1 MKNYT
6 LLFILLFLANMVSA
20 QCPVIFNFDTV
31 YCQNET
37 PVILPTSSGT
47 ITGSWSPATIST
59 SAAGTFTF
67 VFTPDDVNVCSV
79 NTVVVVRVDANPTAT
94 ITGTNTICS
103 GASTTFT
110 ASGGTSFAWSNSAST
125 AATTVSTAG
134 TYTVTVTDGNGCTAT
149 GSRILTVNANPTAAI
164 IGTNT
169 ICSGANTTFTAS
181 GGTSYT
187 WSNSSTTVAT
197 TVSTAGT
204 YTVTVT
210 DGNGCTATG
219 SRTLTVNANPTA
231 AITGTNTICSGA
243 STTFTASGGTSY
255 AWSNSASTAA
265 TTVSTAGTY
274 TVTVTDG
281 NGCTATSNRTLTVN
295 ANPTAS
301 PSFAQNAI
309 CAGTST
315 LLNAN
320 ANAGSGNI
328 SSFAWSSG
336 ISGSI
341 ASGNVSVAGTYTVTV
356 TNSNG
361 CTVVASSAPL
371 TVNPTPT
378 ISPIANQSFCAG
390 ASSAPVTIWS
400 AVTGSN
406 YTWTNS
412 NTAIGLPGAGTSVVN
427 AFSGINNGT
436 TPSTANIIVIS
447 EAANCIARD
456 TFTIT
461 VNPNPIV
468 NAGSDDTICSGQP
481 LALSATGALAYNW
494 TSNVV
499 NNQIFYPQV
508 SNVYQV
514 TGYNQYNCAAT
525 DFVSVTVNASPV
537 LDLGPDLSVCS
548 GDSLSFSTQNSG
560 TQWSG
565 LATATGITLNI
576 NPISSGNLIAQITN
590 GNGSCPTRDTVF
602 ITVRPRPNVS
612 AGNDQ
617 NICSGQSVILSASGA
632 LNYSWS
638 GGVNNNQPFV
648 PLSSASYTVTGYNQ
662 FNCSATDVVTVSV
675 TASPQLNLGADVEIC
690 LGDSIRFDANANA
703 TWTGLAD
710 STGNLVNI
718 RPTSSGNL
726 IAQLANG
733 SCIARDTV
741 FITVRPRPNVSAG
754 NDQNICS
761 GQSVILSATGA
772 LNYIWSGGVNNNQAF
787 FPGSSSVYTVTGY
800 NQFNCSATDSV
811 NVNVTP
817 SPQLN
822 FGANVE
828 ICFGDSIRIDANAN
842 AQWSG
847 ILTDT
852 AQVISFVPAQS
863 GYLSCEVSNN
873 GCSIK
878 DSIFV
883 QVNPIPYPFISGLD
897 EVCANSSW
905 QRYAVAPGTNA
916 YNWTI
921 SNGEILA
928 GNGTNEIFVHWFDS
942 VGGRLTV
949 NEYIWSSGC
958 SSEEE
963 LNVSFIDTALA
974 PAEIRLLYNGGNIL
988 HTTLDY
994 PQMSWGYESVQTHIP
1009 VYLGVYTQYCQ
1020 IQNFDPS
1027 NFNYWVEIG
1036 DGNGCIT
1043 KSYYNAPTFP
1053 IAVSNIDS
1061 EISAKV
1067 YPNPAND
1074 LIYIELERMNS
1085 EVNFQLSDISGK
1097 VIQSGLLQKTVNT
1110 ISLER
1115 LPSAMYFVRI
1125 GNENNSSIYKIV
1137 KL

>member
-1 MKNYT
+1 MGGSVGGGATGGTWTGGAGTWTN
-6 LLFILLFLANMVSA
+6 ANNPSNATYNASA
-20 QCPVIFNFDTV
+20 S
-31 YCQNET
+31 E
-37 PVILPTSSGT
+37 SGT
-47 ITGSWSPATIST
+47 ITLTLTTIGGSCGIA
-59 SAAGTFTF
+59 
-67 VFTPDDVNVCSV
+67 
-79 NTVVVVRVDANPTAT
+79 
-94 ITGTNTICS
+94 
-103 GASTTFT
+103 
-110 ASGGTSFAWSNSAST
+110 
-125 AATTVSTAG
+125 
-134 TYTVTVTDGNGCTAT
+134 TVTK
-149 GSRILTVNANPTAAI
+149 
-164 IGTNT
+164 T
-169 ICSGANTTFTAS
+169 I
-181 GGTSYT
+181 
-187 WSNSSTTVAT
+187 
-197 TVSTAGT
+197 
-204 YTVTVT
+204 
-210 DGNGCTATG
+210 
-219 SRTLTVNANPTA
+219 
-231 AITGTNTICSGA
+231 
-243 STTFTASGGTSY
+243 
-255 AWSNSASTAA
+255 
-265 TTVSTAGTY
+265 
-274 TVTVTDG
+274 
-281 NGCTATSNRTLTVN
+281 
-295 ANPTAS
+295 
-301 PSFAQNAI
+301 
-309 CAGTST
+309 
-315 LLNAN
+315 
-320 ANAGSGNI
+320 
-328 SSFAWSSG
+328 
-336 ISGSI
+336 
-341 ASGNVSVAGTYTVTV
+341 
-356 TNSNG
+356 
-361 CTVVASSAPL
+361 
-371 TVNPTPT
+371 TVNPNPT

-400 AVTGSN
+400 AVPGSS

-436 TPSTANIIVIS
+436 TPSTANIIIVS
-447 EAANCIARD
+447 QTASCTARD

-468 NAGSDDTICSGQP
+468 NAGNDTTICSGQP
-481 LALSATGALAYNW
+481 LSLGATGALAYNW
-494 TSNVV
+494 TSNVL

-548 GDSLSFSTQNSG
+548 GDPLSFSTQNSG
-560 TQWSG
+560 TQW
-565 LATATGITLNI
+565 TGITTNTGNSVNF
-576 NPISSGNLIAQITN
+576 NPTISGFLVARFTSGNCTV
-590 GNGSCPTRDTVF
+590 RDSIF

-617 NICSGQSVILSASGA
+617 NICSGQSVILSATGA

-638 GGVNNNQPFV
+638 GGVNNNQAFV
-648 PLSSASYTVTGYNQ
+648 PLSSAGYTVTGYNQ
-662 FNCSATDVVTVSV
+662 YNCAATDFVSV
-675 TASPQLNLGADVEIC
+675 TVNASPVLDLGPDLSVC
-690 LGDSIRFDANANA
+690 SGDPLSFNTQNSG
-703 TWTGLAD
+703 TQWTGHSAA
-710 STGNLVNI
+710 STGSTVSIN
-718 RPTSSGNL
+718 PTSSSYL
-726 IAQLANG
+726 VAQVTNAG
-733 SCIARDTV
+733 CSTRDSV

-787 FPGSSSVYTVTGY
+787 FPGISSVYSVTGY

-811 NVNVTP
+811 NVNVTV
-817 SPQLN
+817 SPQINL
-822 FGANVE
+822 GANVE

-842 AQWSG
+842 ALWSG

-852 AQVISFVPAQS
+852 AQVISFIPAQS
-863 GYLSCEVSNN
+863 GFLSCEVSNN

-897 EVCANSSW
+897 EVCANSYW

-921 SNGEILA
+921 SNGEISA

-958 SSEEE
+958 SSEDE
-963 LNVSFIDTALA
+963 LNVSFTDTALA
-974 PAEIRLLYNGGNIL
+974 PAEIRLLYNGGNVL
-988 HTTLDY
+988 HTTIDD
-994 PQMSWGYESVQTHIP
+994 PVMSWGYESVLTHIP

-1053 IAVSNIDS
+1053 IAVNAIES

-1074 LIYIELERMNS
+1074 LIYIELETTDLNID
-1085 EVNFQLSDISGK
+1085 FQIRDLSGK
-1097 VIQSGLLQKTVNT
+1097 LIRQNLLQNTVNS
-1110 ISLER
+1110 ISLDE
-1115 LPSAMYFVRI
+1115 LSAGLYFVELR
-1125 GNENNSSIYKIV
+1125 NEKGSRVYKIV